1 MRVYRTPSKFNII
14 RELRISGNIEG
25 LIDIVQQMS
34 KQTNQRF
41 YRLEKKGISKS
52 SYGYQRAQDET
63 GRKKPRYTESKAKL
77 SKMDAEDLYRLAIDL
92 NAKIASDTTT
102 VTGLREIE
110 HKRLYNRTQSL
121 EAHGL
126 SLTESEFKEF
136 LDAGGSE
143 FLNNKFLD
151 STQVIDDFIGAT
163 KSGNMTVKQFIDE
176 YTKGQKRI
184 IKSGSVPFDYGKA
197 HRNLLKVQNRNAK
210 RKTND

>member
-1 MRVYRTPSKFNII
+1 MRTYRSVSKFNTI

-41 YRLEKKGISKS
+41 YRLEKKNIAKS

-77 SKMDAEDLYRLAIDL
+77 SKMNAEDLYRLAIDL

-102 VTGLREIE
+102 ITGLREIE
-110 HKRLYNRTQSL
+110 NKRLFNRTQSL
-121 EAHGL
+121 EARGL
-126 SLTESEFKEF
+126 SLSESELKEF
-136 LDAGGSE
+136 LDAGGSD

-151 STQVIDDFIGAT
+151 STQVIDDFIEAT
-163 KSGNMTVKQFIDE
+163 KSGNMSVEQFINE

-184 IKSGSVPFDYGKA
+184 IKNGSAPFDYGKA
-197 HRNLLKVQNRNAK
+197 HRNLLKVQKRNAK
-210 RKTND
+210 RKTK

>member
-1 MRVYRTPSKFNII
+1 MRTYRSVSKFNTI
-14 RELRISGNIEG
+14 RELRISGKIEG
-25 LIDIVQQMS
+25 LVDIVQQMS

-41 YRLEKKGISKS
+41 YRLEKKGMAKS

-102 VTGLREIE
+102 VTGLIEIE
-110 HKRLYNRTQSL
+110 NKRLFSRTQAL
-121 EAHGL
+121 ESRGL
-126 SLTESEFKEF
+126 SLTESELKEF
-136 LDAGGSE
+136 LDGGGSD
-143 FLNNKFLD
+143 FLNNKYLD
-151 STQVIDDFIGAT
+151 STQVIDDFIEAT
-163 KSGNMTVKQFIDE
+163 KNGNMTVEQFINE

-184 IKSGSVPFDYGKA
+184 IKSGAQPFDYGKA
-197 HRNLLKVQNRNAK
+197 NRNLLKVQNRNAK

>member
-1 MRVYRTPSKFNII
+1 MRTYRSVSKFNTI

-41 YRLEKKGISKS
+41 YRLEKKNMAKS

-102 VTGLREIE
+102 VTGLRDIE
-110 HKRLYNRTQSL
+110 NKRLFNRTQSL
-121 EAHGL
+121 EARGL
-126 SLTESEFKEF
+126 SLSESELKEF
-136 LDAGGSE
+136 LDAGGSD

-151 STQVIDDFIGAT
+151 STQVIDDFIEAT
-163 KSGNMTVKQFIDE
+163 KSGNMTVEQFINE

-184 IKSGSVPFDYGKA
+184 IKSGSAPFDYGKA
-197 HRNLLKVQNRNAK
+197 HRNLLKAQKRNEK
-210 RKTND
+210 GKSK